1 MPVTANV
8 DISLYFSG
16 LSIPHTAKVV
26 KRLEHDLILGA
37 DFLSQNHVII
47 DYKENMVSIADDL
60 VRVPL
65 QSLQNKEDY
74 VTTIS
79 STCIPAFSEATI
91 PVDLQQQ
98 YNNKTV
104 LLEPSKHFQFRQFAT
119 ARSLSNCQN
128 GKTVCTVLNYNP
140 QTLVLKKG
148 IKIATLENI
157 DTLQSCI
164 PYVEKKTRSSVAA
177 VLVRPEDTDTRADLD
192 KFLEE
197 YKFHINN
204 KDITEEQKY
213 ELLTLLR
220 RYKDVFA
227 RSLEEIK
234 QYPHYELHL
243 DLLSDRKVF
252 RSQFRLHPDDATEAQ
267 RQIDEMYQAG
277 VIEHAPTVDYN
288 SPIFLVAKKDASKR
302 LVIDLRGI
310 NQLVAPR
317 LVQLPKINELIDS
330 VTSSKCKHFS
340 VCDLRSGY
348 FQIKLQKRIT
358 PIDSF
363 YSP

>member
-1 MPVTANV
+1 VNNKKQKSCRAIVREPILNNNYVLVRIGRKLVKGLIDTGSVTTIINEKIARQLGLKFGPTDRTVALYSANGSRMPVTANV
-8 DISLYFSG
+8 DITLYFSG

-91 PVDLQQQ
+91 PVGLPQQ

-148 IKIATLENI
+148 IKIATVENI

-164 PYVEKKTRSSVAA
+164 PYVEKKTRSGVAA
-177 VLVRPEDTDTRADLD
+177 VSARLEDTDTRADLD
-192 KFLEE
+192 EFLEE
-197 YKFHINN
+197 YKFLINN
-204 KDITEEQKY
+204 KDITEE
-213 ELLTLLR
+213 
-220 RYKDVFA
+220 
-227 RSLEEIK
+227 
-234 QYPHYELHL
+234 
-243 DLLSDRKVF
+243 
-252 RSQFRLHPDDATEAQ
+252 
-267 RQIDEMYQAG
+267 
-277 VIEHAPTVDYN
+277 
-288 SPIFLVAKKDASKR
+288 
-302 LVIDLRGI
+302 
-310 NQLVAPR
+310 
-317 LVQLPKINELIDS
+317 
-330 VTSSKCKHFS
+330 
-340 VCDLRSGY
+340 
-348 FQIKLQKRIT
+348 
-358 PIDSF
+358 
-363 YSP
+363 